1 MSTGIKR
8 LAFEMLYCKA
18 KSKNE
23 DYRKQHS
30 IADYLVALKIGKLTR
45 HGLAGDT

>member
-1 MSTGIKR
+1 MTTYRLLIAIKHA
-8 LAFEMLYCKA
+8 LPNWPFVDFM
-18 KSKNE
+18 
-23 DYRKQHS
+23 KQHS